1 MKRLLSIG
9 AVVLLAGC
17 GDASLSQLDTV
28 MEEIRRTPAG
38 QPPVI
43 IPTIPE
49 YQPVDY
55 RYREV
60 RSPFLAPESIRANGM
75 VAVMESALAPDQQRT
90 PEPLEE
96 FQLEALRLVG
106 TLRMGG
112 KQVALISAPDGS
124 VYSVREGNYLGTN
137 YGHITAIGPQEVRIT
152 ERIFNQ
158 LQGWQERQASLT
170 LNE

>member
-1 MKRLLSIG
+1 MKRLVSIG
-9 AVVLLAGC
+9 TVFLLAGC
-17 GDASLSQLDTV
+17 GDANLSQLDAV

-55 RYREV
+55 RYSDS
-60 RSPFLAPESIRANGM
+60 RSPFLAPESVRASA
-75 VAVMESALAPDQQRT
+75 AVEALDSALAPDQQREA
-90 PEPLEE
+90 EPLEK
-96 FQLEALRLVG
+96 FQLETLRLVG

-112 KQVALISAPDGS
+112 QQVALISAPDGS
-124 VYSVREGNYLGTN
+124 VTSVRVGTYLGTN
-137 YGHITAIGPQEVRIT
+137 YGQVTAISPQEVQIT
-152 ERIFNQ
+152 ERILNQ
-158 LQGWQERQASLT
+158 QVGWQERQEALT

>member
-17 GDASLSQLDTV
+17 GDANLSQLDTV
-28 MEEIRRTPAG
+28 MEEIRRIPAG

-55 RYREV
+55 RYRE
-60 RSPFLAPESIRANGM
+60 
-75 VAVMESALAPDQQRT
+75 
-90 PEPLEE
+90 EE